1 MKWLA
6 RLKNQKGP
14 DPYATKATETPGDA
28 HAGVF
33 VGFVAYPQGHSEK
46 SAEEFRSFRS
56 VPAGGFAEIEG
67 GDADRQSAPAND
79 ATPDPDRWC
88 WPHSDAMNTREV
100 DTFTA
105 RLARFTDR
113 GMGLAGAERLA
124 DALVQRDRAG
134 EDRRACAECIHL
146 HGAGPWRCSNWKQA
160 GVATKAADAELPGE
174 LVMRQQRC
182 PGFAPAITMK
192 GGTP

>member
-1 MKWLA
+1 
-6 RLKNQKGP
+6 
-14 DPYATKATETPGDA
+14 
-28 HAGVF
+28 V
-33 VGFVAYPQGHSEK
+33 
-46 SAEEFRSFRS
+46 
-56 VPAGGFAEIEG
+56 EG
-67 GDADRQSAPAND
+67 QSPPAND

-113 GMGLAGAERLA
+113 GMGLADAERLA

-134 EDRRACAECIHL
+134 EDRRACVECTHL
-146 HGAGPWRCSNWKQA
+146 HGAGPWRCGNWKLA
-160 GVATKAADAELPGE
+160 DIAIKAADAQLPGE
-174 LVMRQQRC
+174 LVTRQQRC

-192 GGTP
+192 EGHHD